1 MTSSRP
7 EARPATRALRE
18 ILTVSK
24 EFEGHLGEQLAVN
37 PTDLEAMEHLI
48 ASGPLAPAELA
59 RRLGITR
66 PAVTAVVDRLAA
78 VGHASRSD
86 NPADRRGVVVTA
98 SPTSTARAMG
108 ILLPMIFDVDAVLDE
123 FDPAE
128 QDVIA
133 RYLELVLAAYRGHL
147 PTP

>member
-7 EARPATRALRE
+7 ESRPATRALRE

-24 EFEGHLGEQLAVN
+24 EFESHLGEQLAVN
-37 PTDLEAMEHLI
+37 ATDLEAMEHLI

-78 VGHASRSD
+78 LGHASRSD

-98 SPTSTARAMG
+98 SANSTARAMG
-108 ILLPMIFDVDAVLDE
+108 ILLPMIYDVDAVLDDFE
-123 FDPAE
+123 PTQQAA
-128 QDVIA
+128 IA
-133 RYLELVLAAYRGHL
+133 RYLEQVLAAYRGHL
-147 PTP
+147 PNP